1 MCALKAASAL
11 QLPNNP
17 LHFPSSSSRSSAR
30 SDSSREV
37 DEEEYDEPSSP
48 FFMSPMTVHVMAAV
62 PRRSARLVEPVT
74 KTTPMSKLKAFFDD
88 VINVTALRPDGI
100 EEPSTTPI
108 RRPRVIYVK
117 DYPTLAASSSVWY
130 PALLASVR
138 QRRQGPISRPSSPVL
153 NPTVI
158 VFGVSPSYVVPEA
171 PPRAPPPSLQFM
183 SSSSRSPANAS
194 ASSSAAAK
202 LQNEYGEDA
211 HSEKAREKRTQR
223 RLRRWARGS
232 SEDLPRL
239 FSAGEES
246 SEGDDPKGRPNV
258 VVLGQE
264 GFSGLP
270 PFLGSAF
277 SRALAGRSHGSPEA
291 DNRLGFFRT
300 VLVCPTLR
308 NIPQERDVRMA
319 RRREINQ
326 LVMRMGVAQV
336 GGELGELEDIPEV
349 VKEPSEGDEQD
360 KTRLQLW
367 EHWGD
372 TVEVWPNVQR
382 IADRAV
388 GSVMAA
394 SQAYLPTNR
403 SLEPTH
409 VPWSAVFD
417 AWAADR
423 STQDMWKN
431 LFTFPPSGR
440 LPRENEEG
448 ERTGADEEAD
458 VDEIIEKLRRNPD
471 LEEHEQRLLG
481 CIVDTGASCGF

>member
-1 MCALKAASAL
+1 M
-11 QLPNNP
+11 
-17 LHFPSSSSRSSAR
+17 
-30 SDSSREV
+30 
-37 DEEEYDEPSSP
+37 
-48 FFMSPMTVHVMAAV
+48 
-62 PRRSARLVEPVT
+62 
-74 KTTPMSKLKAFFDD
+74 
-88 VINVTALRPDGI
+88 
-100 EEPSTTPI
+100 
-108 RRPRVIYVK
+108 
-117 DYPTLAASSSVWY
+117 
-130 PALLASVR
+130 
-138 QRRQGPISRPSSPVL
+138 L

-158 VFGVSPSYVVPEA
+158 VFGISPSYVVPEA
-171 PPRAPPPSLQFM
+171 PPHPPPSMQLM
-183 SSSSRSPANAS
+183 SSSARSPASSSTSSTAS
-194 ASSSAAAK
+194 AK
-202 LQNEYGEDA
+202 LHNEYGEDA
-211 HSEKAREKRTQR
+211 NSEKAREKRTQR

-232 SEDLPRL
+232 SDDLPRL
-239 FSAGEES
+239 FSASEES

-277 SRALAGRSHGSPEA
+277 SRALAGRSHGSPES

-308 NIPQERDVRMA
+308 NVPQERDVRMA

-336 GGELGELEDIPEV
+336 GGELGELRDVPDAVE
-349 VKEPSEGDEQD
+349 EPSEGGEQD

-431 LFTFPPSGR
+431 LFTFPPSGK

-448 ERTGADEEAD
+448 ERTGTDEEAD

-481 CIVDTGASCGF
+481 CIVDTGASCVF

>member
-1 MCALKAASAL
+1 
-11 QLPNNP
+11 
-17 LHFPSSSSRSSAR
+17 
-30 SDSSREV
+30 
-37 DEEEYDEPSSP
+37 
-48 FFMSPMTVHVMAAV
+48 MSPMTVHVMAAV
-62 PRRSARLVEPVT
+62 PRRSTRLVEPVA

-88 VINVTALRPDGI
+88 LINVTAPRSDEI
-100 EEPSTTPI
+100 EESSTTPI
-108 RRPRVIYVK
+108 RRPRIIYVK

-158 VFGVSPSYVVPEA
+158 VFGVSPSYVVHEA
-171 PPRAPPPSLQFM
+171 PPHAAPPSLQLM
-183 SSSSRSPANAS
+183 SSSPRSAGSAS
-194 ASSSAAAK
+194 TASSSAAK

-211 HSEKAREKRTQR
+211 NSEKAREKRTQR
-223 RLRRWARGS
+223 RLRRWARGNS
-232 SEDLPRL
+232 DDLPRL
-239 FSAGEES
+239 FSA
-246 SEGDDPKGRPNV
+246 SEMSPGGDDPKGRPNV

-264 GFSGLP
+264 SFSGLP

-277 SRALAGRSHGSPEA
+277 SRALAGRSHGSPES
-291 DNRLGFFRT
+291 DTRLGFFRT

-308 NIPQERDVRMA
+308 NIPQERDVRMT

-326 LVMRMGVAQV
+326 LVMRMGVAQI
-336 GGELGELEDIPEV
+336 GGELGELEEIPDTVE
-349 VKEPSEGDEQD
+349 EPSEGGEQD
-360 KTRLQLW
+360 KARLQLW
-367 EHWGD
+367 AHWAD

-431 LFTFPPSGR
+431 LFTFPPSGK

-471 LEEHEQRLLG
+471 VEEHEQRLLG
-481 CIVDTGASCGF
+481 CIVDTGASCVF